1 MKPLKQTQ
9 IWVLI
14 VVACFLQACGAPVS
28 ALTITPTP
36 TPAPI
41 QIPLSQQ
48 VTLTSVSLKE
58 EAQSP
63 IYWITALTPR
73 LIGMDDTRVDDFNK
87 AVDNLIQKEI
97 EYFRKNL
104 LAQMPITP
112 ISVGS
117 YFDAKYSVISQR
129 GNLWS
134 LKFDFSGY
142 ADGAAH
148 PYHYSL
154 ALNYDLEHGN
164 KLSLN
169 DLFPKDSNYLEII
182 ARYCV
187 VELSKR
193 DIGFYGGFQQGAE
206 PTPDNYR
213 NWNIAQDGIL
223 FTFNEYQVAPYAA
236 GAQTI
241 LVPYGELNTL
251 IDRQSPLTVFVP

>member
-1 MKPLKQTQ
+1 MKPLNQKQVG
-9 IWVLI
+9 VLI
-14 VVACFLQACGAPVS
+14 VAVFFLQGCGMPVS
-28 ALTITPTP
+28 ALTVTPSP
-36 TPAPI
+36 TPAPV

-48 VTLTSVSLKE
+48 VMLTSVSFKE

-73 LIGMDDTRVDDFNK
+73 LTGTNDLRVQDFNK

-104 LAQMPITP
+104 LTQMPITP
-112 ISVGS
+112 VSGGS
-117 YFDAKYSVISQR
+117 FFDAKYTVISQS

-134 LKFDFSGY
+134 FKFDFSGY

-148 PYHYSL
+148 SYHYSL
-154 ALNYDLEHGN
+154 TLNYDLEQGN

-169 DLFPKDSNYLEII
+169 ELFPKDTNYLEVI
-182 ARYCV
+182 ARYCI

-206 PTPDNYR
+206 PTPENYR
-213 NWNIAQDGIL
+213 NWNIAQGGIMI
-223 FTFNEYQVAPYAA
+223 TFNEYQVAPYAA
-236 GAQTI
+236 GPQTI
-241 LVPYGELNTL
+241 LVPYGELTTL
-251 IDRQSPLTVFVP
+251 INRQGPLAVFVP